1 MRRSASKTKSQHGS
15 DTPVRHRN
23 KPLVATIRKG
33 DAGGDTSS
41 LDRGF
46 AVLRA
51 FRSGEKTLSIADVA
65 QRLSIRKALA
75 QSLVDTLVSEHL
87 LRRVGNADRYQPDV
101 GCFLLGHAWLAV
113 SEIVQAAR
121 PTMQQFAKRYGLN
134 IVLGTHHDLD
144 MICIE
149 SCSNLVPGQTPGTVG
164 LTVPVTA
171 TALGRAW
178 LWAQPAVVQGD
189 VIQRTKVERGE
200 VGVNTIPGV
209 YRAFQEMEEFGYC
222 YSSGEWM
229 KHVSA
234 IGTVIVLKDGTSYG
248 LCCDLPEPGID
259 ETFLRTDLGP
269 AFLKVALQIK
279 SDAEQIKD

>member
-1 MRRSASKTKSQHGS
+1 M
-15 DTPVRHRN
+15 RHRN
-23 KPLVATIRKG
+23 KPLIATIRKG
-33 DAGGDTSS
+33 DSGGDTSS

-46 AVLRA
+46 EVLRA
-51 FRSGEKTLSIADVA
+51 FRSGEKTLAIGDVA

-87 LRRVGNADRYQPDV
+87 LRQVGNTDRYQPDV

-113 SEIVQAAR
+113 SEIAQAAR
-121 PTMQQFAKRYGLN
+121 PRMQQFAKKFGLN
-134 IVLGTHHDLD
+134 IVLGAHHGLD
-144 MICIE
+144 IICIE
-149 SCSNLVPGQTPGTVG
+149 SCSNLVPVHTPVMIG

-178 LWAQPAVVQGD
+178 LWAQPATTQGEI
-189 VIQRTKVERGE
+189 IQRAKIERGE
-200 VGVNTIPGV
+200 EGVNTIPGV

-234 IGTVIVLKDGTSYG
+234 IGTVIVLKDGTSFG

-259 ETFLRTDLGP
+259 ENFLRTDLGP
-269 AFLKVALQIK
+269 AFLKAALTIK
-279 SDAEQIKD
+279 SDAEQMKE